1 MKTISKIGVL
11 SLARIQAIVM
21 GILYL
26 ILGILATVLA
36 GMSPEA
42 VAGLGVPTGVSG
54 IVRLT
59 IGGIITGF
67 LAGAIIA
74 YAYNLV
80 VPKIG
85 GIQIE
90 IK

>member
-21 GILYL
+21 GVLYL
-26 ILGILATVLA
+26 ILGILSTALA
-36 GMSPEA
+36 SLSPES

-67 LAGAIIA
+67 LAGAVIA
-74 YAYNLV
+74 YLYNV
-80 VPKIG
+80 VAPKVG
-85 GIQIE
+85 GVQIE
-90 IK
+90 LE